1 MQKPNEFLCQA
12 KAGGKRAAFG
22 TWEINENSW
31 NTSVCVQS
39 VERGRGRG
47 PINESKLKAA

>member
-31 NTSVCVQS
+31 NTSVCAGV
-39 VERGRGRG
+39 G
-47 PINESKLKAA
+47 AAPLTSPN

>member
-31 NTSVCVQS
+31 NTSVCA
-39 VERGRGRG
+39 RGRGG